1 MIENNRRNVLHV
13 PFGENDLVK
22 ALGAKW
28 DISTRH
34 WYVPQGLDAE
44 PFARWGGAPGPLST
58 DPREL
63 FADVLRQAGLLLD
76 GLPEMDGKLRRARVE
91 GDKGQARGGAYLGHL
106 DGVPAGFFQN
116 FKTGEKRSWRF
127 EGRTRPLGP
136 AERQSLLH
144 EVAEKQHQREV
155 ARCAIHA
162 ETMAL
167 LTGHFAAA
175 TPAPADHPYLLAKD
189 IEPHGSLIDRA
200 GPLLIPGGEK
210 WPQRWSA
217 SGNLLIPIRTVDG
230 ELIGAQSIAP
240 DGRKSL
246 PRGGTLSGGV
256 HLMGDQT
263 SINECGVVIAEGYA
277 TAATIR
283 ELTGL
288 AAAAAFSANNLEA
301 AARACRHAWPD
312 APIAIAGDND
322 HQKERQ
328 HDARG
333 RPKPNVGRIAAEQA
347 AKAVGGVA
355 LIPSF
360 SADDPGSDWNDVAG
374 RGGKA
379 EFLRQWTTQLTAANH
394 PLQVAA
400 ESRRFP
406 RIR

>member
-1 MIENNRRNVLHV
+1 MTINNRRNVLHV

-34 WYVPQGLDAE
+34 WYVPQGLDAQ
-44 PFARWGGAPGPLST
+44 PFARWRGEPGPLSA

-106 DGVPAGFFQN
+106 DGVPAGFIQN

-127 EGRTRPLGP
+127 ESRTRPLGP

-155 ARCAIHA
+155 ARRAIHA

-167 LTGHFAAA
+167 LTGHLAAA

-189 IEPHGSLIDRA
+189 IEPHGSLIDLA

-246 PRGGTLSGGV
+246 PRGGTLAGGV
-256 HLMGDQT
+256 HLIGDQT
-263 SINECGVVIAEGYA
+263 SINEFGVVIAEGFA
-277 TAATIR
+277 TAATIH

-288 AAAAAFSANNLEA
+288 AVAAAFSANNLEA
-301 AARACRHAWPD
+301 AARACRQVWPD

-328 HDARG
+328 RDARG
-333 RPKPNVGRIAAEQA
+333 RPKPNAGRIAAEQA
-347 AKAVGGVA
+347 ANAVDGVA

-360 SADDPGSDWNDVAG
+360 SADDPGSDWNDVSAG
-374 RGGKA
+374 GGKA

-394 PLQVAA
+394 PLHVAA
-400 ESRRFP
+400 QSSRLP
-406 RIR
+406 RTR